1 MLGLC
6 NLFCTPKET
15 EEKEEKKKKKKAYSK
30 VAPADEEEGR
40 ANNRA
45 NARGR

>member
-6 NLFCTPKET
+6 NLFCTPKEK
-15 EEKEEKKKKKKAYSK
+15 EEKEKKKKKAYSK